1 MAKTKKEPERYDRS
15 WRDRA
20 KSGFE
25 VAMDQL
31 KQAMHHLDHENDYS
45 AQIHGHS
52 ALKHCAEALSD
63 IAAAIERKP
72 KGEK

>member
-1 MAKTKKEPERYDRS
+1 MKKTKKEPERYDRS
-15 WRDRA
+15 WREGARG
-20 KSGFE
+20 GFE

-31 KQAMHHLDHENDYS
+31 KQAIGHLGRESDYF
-45 AQIHGHS
+45 AQVHGYS
-52 ALKHCAEALSD
+52 ALKHCAEALSN